1 MSKTGT
7 DAPVVLVVDDDE
19 EIIETYDLWLGEE
32 YRLRTA
38 TDGETALA
46 RLDEDVDVVLLDRLM
61 PGMSGEEVLAA
72 IRDRGIDC
80 RVAMVTAVE
89 PDEEVAEM
97 PFDAYVTKALEREDV
112 RQTIE
117 RLVARSEADEVVREH
132 YAVAEKLAALEEGLT
147 DIELA
152 DSAEYQQLRE
162 RFETLDA
169 RLSSTSVDRDGL
181 VNVMSELEPAATA
194 DPGTGGEER
203 PKTDHSP
210 GPATDPDPDPD
221 AYDLLDWS
229 DADAV
234 RPVAPG
240 TTLLVAAPMT
250 VGQEFLA
257 QSLEYGLARSE
268 GGLVIATDD
277 SAAAV
282 VPAVDASTEHLKVV
296 DCRSDASGFD
306 ARGNVVV
313 QDVDTPRNLTDIGI
327 GFTNAVGEFEEM
339 GVDRARCGLLSL
351 SVILSYVDQET
362 AYRLCQTLS
371 RGLAEE
377 GFVGLFL
384 LDRNAHDQQTE
395 QTLRRAFD
403 GLIDS
408 RRIEDG
414 DETEHEL
421 RVLGVGGVPSD
432 WVRL

>member
-152 DSAEYQQLRE
+152 DSDEYQQLRE

-181 VNVMSELEPAATA
+181 VNVMSELEPAATV
-194 DPGTGGEER
+194 DPGMGGEER

-210 GPATDPDPDPD
+210 GPATDPDSDPD